1 MLVYLSR
8 LIVYL
13 RTLSHIYSSII
24 KYEYIRE
31 STRVFNII
39 TQYKF
44 ILVYIGRLANNDE
57 LVVIFGSIDP
67 VLKPR
72 YDNSAGWFP
81 IPMKSMTLSVTVTLS
96 FLKLAGKS
104 YS

>member
-1 MLVYLSR
+1 MNIDFSEFFNWIKTYYSVMLVYLSR

-57 LVVIFGSIDP
+57 LVVMFGSIDP

-72 YDNSAGWFP
+72 YDNSAG
-81 IPMKSMTLSVTVTLS
+81 
-96 FLKLAGKS
+96 
-104 YS
+104 